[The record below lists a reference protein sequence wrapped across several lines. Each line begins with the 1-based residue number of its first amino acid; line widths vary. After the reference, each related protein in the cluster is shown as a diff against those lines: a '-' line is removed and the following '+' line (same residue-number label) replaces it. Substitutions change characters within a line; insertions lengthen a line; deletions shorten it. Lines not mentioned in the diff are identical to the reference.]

1 MSCSGCLFYGET
13 GGYEVKDFLENISDV
28 KERLDLV
35 VCTVNVDISIDAL

>member
-13 GGYEVKDFLENISDV
+13 GGYEVKEFFEDIYDV

-35 VCTVNVDISIDAL
+35 VSTVNVDISIDAL